1 VSNETPLLND
11 PQFVADLENRDL
23 TGATISRKWG
33 IAKSAVNKWRR
44 RLTEPVPDPLAIA
57 RAPKVDAAALTGKV
71 DVGPDGGEF
80 VDVQTTE
87 VITDWSDVF
96 RRFNLDPD
104 SFEVVGGTVRMSTW
118 QQSKALEDGTRDVVN
133 LFSYRATFRRIRQD
147 DDEFASILD
156 RIKSFTYVPAP
167 VAFNPV
173 TQVVVPCD
181 LQVGKVDW
189 NGNTDDTVEQ
199 ALESFAKAAEFARE
213 FRPAE
218 LCLVDAGDPI
228 ENIYNT
234 ASQLGTND
242 SDLPRQIE
250 VAHNIFLTG
259 IEMLAPLVP
268 SLRYAAVSSN
278 HGQQRLGP
286 KSPAGD
292 AHADYGLG
300 IAKMIRRALEL
311 NPSAFRHVT
320 VQTPDPYME
329 SLYFRTS
336 GSDVGVVH
344 GHQAGQAD
352 KLGEWW
358 KGQSHGNMPVAK
370 ARILI
375 AGHFHSLRYY
385 QSGDS
390 RHVFVGP
397 ASDRG
402 SSWFTNLRGES
413 SQSGMLMFTT
423 HDNTWDD
430 LRVL

>member
-1 VSNETPLLND
+1 MSRSTPLLDN
-11 PQFVADLENRDL
+11 PEFVADLQNLRI
-23 TGATISRKWG
+23 TGAAIGRKWG
-33 IAKSAVNKWRR
+33 IAKSAVNKWRS
-44 RLTEPVPDPLAIA
+44 RLDEPVPDPLAVA
-57 RAPKVDAAALTGKV
+57 HAAPTESLTGKV

-80 VDVQTTE
+80 IDVQTTS

-96 RRFNLDPD
+96 KRFNLDPA
-104 SFEVVGGTVRMSTW
+104 SFEVVGNTVRMSTW
-118 QQSKALEDGTRDVVN
+118 QQSKALEDGSRDVVN
-133 LFSYRATFRRIRQD
+133 LFSYRASFRRVRQD
-147 DDEFASILD
+147 DAEFASILE
-156 RIKSFTYVPAP
+156 RISNFTYVPAP
-167 VAFNPV
+167 KSFNPEA
-173 TQVVVPCD
+173 QIVVPCD

-189 NGNTDDTVEQ
+189 NGNTDDTVAQ

-218 LCLVDAGDPI
+218 LCIVDAGDPI

-250 VAHNIFLTG
+250 VAHNIFLSG

-268 SLRYAAVSSN
+268 KLRYAAVSSN

-300 IAKMIRRALEL
+300 IAKMIRRGLEL
-311 NPSAFRHVT
+311 NPGAFRHVT

-329 SLYFRTS
+329 SLYFWTC
-336 GSDVGVVH
+336 GSDIGVVH

-358 KGQSHGNMPVAK
+358 KGQSHGNMPVSK

-402 SSWFTNLRGES
+402 SSWFTNLKGES
-413 SQSGMLMFTT
+413 SESGMLMFTT
-423 HDNTWDD
+423 RNNAWDN
-430 LRVL
+430 LRVI